1 MESPRDKARAS
12 WGDAQKIR
20 SDIVEKLSNRGTTE
34 TTARFEDLE
43 KTMAEFRLACMNVV
57 ANDFEYAVGKQ
68 VEYHLWQAHVNL
80 NVEYRKIMSRLLAQ
94 NQVVVRRK
102 LEKQYR
108 GFLKIAQSF
117 YRVYIQQ
124 LSGRYYIPE
133 LHQAAYGTDIEL
145 PEPPT
150 PNSKPPSQLRAM
162 ILKSCQITLVHLG
175 DLVRYRCQMSE
186 KLSNQNFDKA
196 IAYYSLAHTI
206 NPDDGSAHHQLAV
219 LYQLQGRH
227 FDIVYHFHRSI
238 SVAKPSELGVSNLGR
253 EFKGL
258 ENSHAGR
265 KGPKD
270 PRETM
275 ITWFLRLHAYFFQ
288 GEPFSQQAELEEEV
302 LHRLEISLKSDA
314 DEMILRKMIFI
325 NIAAYDIAL
334 DKVKSAWTMQGSQ
347 SAQFLLR
354 FNIRTVL
361 ILLRTLKAGLLDE
374 SATSTTPESERGD
387 HEDSESP
394 ICFSQLLMKL
404 FPLFRIYIS
413 WLYVSRLDAKDYREF
428 LEPYVSEVY
437 RLLADTLTL
446 LNATIDQATITTSS
460 KYLLLE
466 DTEALGLKPF
476 SDRNLPLFSQ
486 SEGVPDLINYHPP
499 KKRKPRK
506 PRQRVFGRQYKPHT
520 EAIWRIRDIVYC
532 GVLLA
537 ASSAFPLA
545 ISLKKLEGREVEC
558 WDFIV
563 EPAQAASVDEATMLR
578 VLNKLKLDDA
588 GAKPEESMQKVSDA
602 TLEDVALAHHAED
615 ETSLQPRSVSR
626 KGKSVEEQAPNPLLD
641 TDLSGDSEMVNMVN
655 KLLDPL
661 DDSRPQSSQTQ
672 GDTSYGMNTATAND
686 VFGRFATDS
695 AQPSP
700 ASKAIP
706 SLPWGYFY
714 EPTPK
719 HSGSQ
724 SNNQL
729 VSDGDYIPRSVHG
742 QLDGF
747 ESSPYL
753 SNLTINKAPAHRSVR
768 EQPAY
773 ESPRLCQGAP
783 RSDNHQS
790 KGSRDSLEISRSAVL
805 DSLTSALYAQHG
817 LNPQTTQDS
826 YAGRMGTSPYLG
838 SQKPSAA
845 SSPYLNKLGMN
856 QGSSYM
862 ERSGSQQTAVSNLQ
876 SPSGSAGFGLPSG
889 SLGGQKKI
897 PGPFE
902 NISSPFGSEGGFL
915 APGGN
920 TQANGRSAPGAPQ
933 QYSPWSQEG
942 TRSGS
947 TFSFSHPSSLFGGTP
962 VAPQGGPPNTV
973 FCNGDYYN
981 ASTPF
986 GRLGHNHSNKDDP
999 TRYRNQIK
1007 SYLGEE
1013 DPSYEYDQKVLQSAW
1028 LDNDE
1033 MHRQK

>member
-20 SDIVEKLSNRGTTE
+20 SNIVEKLSNRGTTE
-34 TTARFEDLE
+34 TTSRFEDLE

-133 LHQAAYGTDIEL
+133 LHQVAYGTDIEL
-145 PEPPT
+145 PEPPA
-150 PNSKPPSQLRAM
+150 PDSKPPSQLRAM

-196 IAYYSLAHTI
+196 ISYYSLAHTI

-238 SVAKPSELGVSNLGR
+238 CVAKPSELGVNNLGR

-270 PRETM
+270 PCETM

-288 GEPFSQQAELEEEV
+288 GEPFSQQVELEEEV
-302 LHRLEISLKSDA
+302 LHRIEISLKSDV
-314 DEMILRKMIFI
+314 DETILRKMIFI

-334 DKVKSAWTMQGSQ
+334 DKVKSAWTLQGSQ

-354 FNIRTVL
+354 FNIRTVM
-361 ILLRTLKAGLLDE
+361 ILLRTMKAGLLDE
-374 SATSTTPESERGD
+374 AATSTTPESER
-387 HEDSESP
+387 EDQENAESP

-404 FPLFRIYIS
+404 FPLFRIYVS
-413 WLYVSRLDAKDYREF
+413 WVYVSRTDIKNYREF
-428 LEPYVSEVY
+428 LEPYISDVY

-460 KYLLLE
+460 KYLLQE
-466 DTEALGLKPF
+466 DIEALGLKPLG
-476 SDRNLPLFSQ
+476 DRNLPLFSQ
-486 SEGVPDLINYHPP
+486 VDGMPDLTETNSS
-499 KKRKPRK
+499 KKHKPRK
-506 PRQRVFGRQYKPHT
+506 PRQRVFGRQYKPQT
-520 EAIWRIRDIVYC
+520 EAIWRMRDIVYC
-532 GVLLA
+532 GVLLVG
-537 ASSAFPLA
+537 SATFPLT
-545 ISLKKLEGREVEC
+545 ISLKQLEGRELEC
-558 WDFIV
+558 WDFVI
-563 EPAQAASVDEATMLR
+563 EPSQVVSIDEASMLR
-578 VLNKLKLDDA
+578 VLNKLKLSDTK
-588 GAKPEESMQKVSDA
+588 AKPEESVQKTSDA
-602 TLEDVALAHHAED
+602 ALEDVAITRTEA
-615 ETSLQPRSVSR
+615 ETSPGPQDIPF
-626 KGKSVEEQAPNPLLD
+626 KGKSIEEQAPNSLLD

-661 DDSRPQSSQTQ
+661 DDSRPQSSHTQ
-672 GDTSYGMNTATAND
+672 GDTSYGMNTATANE

-700 ASKAIP
+700 VSKAIP

-719 HSGSQ
+719 HSSSQ
-724 SNNQL
+724 SSNQL
-729 VSDGDYIPRSVHG
+729 ASDGDYIPRSVHD

-747 ESSPYL
+747 DSSPYL
-753 SNLTINKAPAHRSVR
+753 SNLSITKAQVHRNVMEQSAHG
-768 EQPAY
+768 
-773 ESPRLCQGAP
+773 SPRLSQGTP
-783 RSDNHQS
+783 RFDSHRS
-790 KGSRDSLEISRSAVL
+790 KSSRDSLEISRSAVL
-805 DSLTSALYAQHG
+805 DSLTSALYAQNG
-817 LNPQTTQDS
+817 LNPQTAQDS
-826 YAGRMGTSPYLG
+826 YTGRMGTSPYLG

-845 SSPYLNKLGMN
+845 NSPYLNKLGMN

-862 ERSGSQQTAVSNLQ
+862 ERSASQQAAASNLQ
-876 SPSGSAGFGLPSG
+876 SPPGSAGFGLSSG
-889 SLGGQKKI
+889 NLSGYKKI
-897 PGPFE
+897 PGTFE
-902 NISSPFGSEGGFL
+902 NTSSPFGSEGGFL
-915 APGGN
+915 APGSN
-920 TQANGRSAPGAPQ
+920 VQANGRAAPGPPQ
-933 QYSPWSQEG
+933 QYSPWPQEP

-962 VAPQGGPPNTV
+962 AAPQGGPPNTV
-973 FCNGDYYN
+973 FSNGNYYN

-986 GRLGHNHSNKDDP
+986 GRLGLGHNDKDDP

-1013 DPSYEYDQKVLQSAW
+1013 DPSYDYDQKVLRSAW